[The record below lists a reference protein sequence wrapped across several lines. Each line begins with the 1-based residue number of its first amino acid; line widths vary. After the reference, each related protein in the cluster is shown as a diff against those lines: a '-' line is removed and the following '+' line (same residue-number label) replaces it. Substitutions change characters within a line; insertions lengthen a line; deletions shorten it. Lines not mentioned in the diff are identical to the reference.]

1 MAKQKGPKKLSSPVS
16 TSGEG
21 GHFESRV
28 QASYL
33 LALLS
38 GDDSRFLA
46 HSQITELRFQGRI
59 HGFNTDDLICTVE
72 RDDGSTFKV
81 AMQVKLTLKARVS
94 DTPFKDS
101 ITDAW
106 HDFDAG
112 ERFKRDVDRIVIV
125 YSRDSGTGTVHA
137 ASQVCVKARAAAS
150 SADFLRA
157 TLSAGY
163 SSSDQRDA
171 LAAIRKVVEQ
181 ETGTALSEDDLYG
194 FCRHLWFLEHRLA
207 TDDSAD
213 TKHHIKEIG
222 WALGKRHGGPA
233 NVWNTLVTVCE
244 RLNEQ
249 AATVT
254 RQTVRSQFD
263 SAQLVADFERH
274 RASQAGGEAIEIQPV
289 AAAADRKPLDDSFAF
304 KAAVG
309 AASTPLM
316 DSASLGEARQDSA
329 NRWATKELEGVN
341 DLIKAFRY
349 QDAQVRLAGLE
360 AYLPKFD
367 DYQKSRW
374 YLLQATCH
382 WHRGS
387 TAEAARDF
395 LIAEEAFPDDER
407 NAAAKVRGLL
417 LANKLAEALEAGRVA
432 RERFPESIYVWAAN
446 ANAEI
451 ISGLVPEES
460 GIPAAHRNSADALQ
474 LIAAGL
480 HKAGR
485 LQEAA
490 DVSLR
495 SLTAD
500 KPGFYVRAAALA
512 HVLDLVAQNNVHV
525 ALRVLMAEQKRMLK
539 AVSDSL
545 EPRAE
550 RVWAIQADEAV
561 SVVASNLAAVYLLQ
575 GNPAEALEVAK
586 EARANQRARSEL
598 IRVEL
603 EALHDTGQVEAMFAL
618 GVENLS
624 HLQDGGLVALAQ
636 VAANRGEVQVA
647 QQIFERTLPR
657 DNIEPDVKE
666 VLRATKWLAM
676 WNAEQRAEVAQ
687 ELQGLVVEESNSI
700 ALLAAVA
707 RLARPSDKRKSE
719 AALLR
724 VRQLAG
730 KKPPAE
736 VRLLLADLY
745 SDLKDFKRAA
755 KFYQSVLPS
764 EGAGELH
771 ARLLHSLLRSGDR
784 RKAKEVLERLPDG
797 WVNND
802 DLRSLATE
810 IAHDAGDWTLLT
822 RLADAQFT
830 RMPDDIGSWLFKYM
844 IGSRELPAAELKEFI
859 GRAPLG
865 LTGSI
870 QQVSQLAFLELR
882 LGLQGKAVQRLY
894 QMRRLNAV
902 KIESAS
908 ALMMAYLAYNEP
920 IAELHAAPDVIAPG
934 AHVALEGPSG
944 IVHLTVDPNELP
956 GLPRDAEFKS
966 AGDSAVQE
974 FLGRAV
980 GDEIRIDTGFGGP
993 RVYRVLSLDSA
1004 YARQLTLAQGQ
1015 VESSVEPVPNL
1026 WMVQVRKEPDGEMDF
1041 SEVHETLK
1049 RQSHRIREALKSY
1062 QELPF
1067 TLGGLGRLMGN
1078 NSVDIVKGWMTGLD
1092 DGPLHVSNG
1101 NAEELERARAILSN
1115 PDNTYLI
1122 DAPTLTELVLLDA
1135 TDALA
1140 TLGEVYA
1147 TTETESVLR
1156 LELEELR
1163 DKGPEGRLLDD
1174 NGQMRFVEVTPEAR
1188 EHARRQAQAAIDA
1201 LERYCKV
1208 VPAYGPEHRP
1218 KFLSRVERILS
1229 PEELSVLDAALE
1241 RGLCLI
1247 TTDLRLRQIADQVRV
1262 TGVWPQ
1268 VLLQHAAEKE
1278 VLTRQRYSLS
1288 ALRLLL
1294 SNRSFVPLTPEDLWV
1309 LFQQS
1314 TPWLRFG
1321 TVRLKAYLAKP
1332 TVHFESTYGIVKSF
1346 VALAAMR
1353 GMRVMALAEVVRHL
1367 MEGVMRHKDAT
1378 PETLREMLEVF
1389 ETVLESPRPPPYPPL
1404 VRHQEAMVEAQFRF
1418 LATAAQEGAMWAQKA
1433 AEERPVRLV
1442 THFVTK
1448 TPVLL
1453 YDMPKESEEAKTE
1466 DGRAGVARSNRV
1478 DGL

>member
-1 MAKQKGPKKLSSPVS
+1 MLGCRMANRKGPKKLSSPVS

-38 GDDSRFLA
+38 GEAPRFLA
-46 HSQITELRFQGRI
+46 HSQVTELRFQGRI

-106 HDFDAG
+106 HDYDGGAQF
-112 ERFKRDVDRIVIV
+112 RRDVDRIVVV
-125 YSRDSGTGTVHA
+125 YSRDSGNSTVHA
-137 ASQVCVKARAAAS
+137 ASQVCEKARAMAN

-157 TLSAGY
+157 ALSEGY
-163 SSSDQRDA
+163 SSSDQREA
-171 LAAIRKVVEQ
+171 LVAIRKVVEQ
-181 ETGTALSEDDLYG
+181 ETGSALADDDLYG
-194 FCRHLWFLEHRLA
+194 FCRHLWFLEQRLA
-207 TDDSAD
+207 SDDSAD
-213 TKHHIKEIG
+213 VNHLIKEIG
-222 WALGKRHGGPA
+222 WALGKHRHGGPA
-233 NVWNTLVTVCE
+233 NVWATLVTACE
-244 RLNEQ
+244 RLNER

-254 RQTVRSQFD
+254 RLTLRSQLD
-263 SAQLVADFERH
+263 SAQLVADFDRH
-274 RASQAGGEAIEIQPV
+274 RNSQAGGEAIEIPP
-289 AAAADRKPLDDSFAF
+289 AAVPSDRKPLDDGLAF
-304 KAAVG
+304 RASMG
-309 AASTPLM
+309 AASTTLM
-316 DSASLGEARQDSA
+316 DSAALGDARQDSA
-329 NRWATKELEGVN
+329 NRWATTELEGVN
-341 DLIKAFRY
+341 DLVKAFRY
-349 QDAQVRLAGLE
+349 QDAQTRLAGLE
-360 AYLPKFD
+360 AYLPEFD

-374 YLLQATCH
+374 YLLQATCS
-382 WHRGS
+382 WHRGC
-387 TAEAARDF
+387 TADAARDF
-395 LIAEEAFPDDER
+395 LKAEEAFPDDER

-417 LANKLAEALEAGRVA
+417 LANKLSEALEAGRVA
-432 RERFPESIYVWAAN
+432 RERFPESIFVWTAT

-451 ISGLVPEES
+451 ISGLVPDES
-460 GIPAAHRNSADALQ
+460 SIPAAHRNSADALQ

-480 HKAGR
+480 YKAGR

-525 ALRVLMAEQKRMLK
+525 ALRVLTAEQKRMLK
-539 AVSDSL
+539 AVSDAL

-550 RVWAIQADEAV
+550 RLWAIQADEAV
-561 SVVASNLAAVYLLQ
+561 SVVASDLAAVYLLQ
-575 GNPAEALEVAK
+575 GHPTEALEVAK
-586 EARANQRARSEL
+586 EARANQRSRSEL

-603 EALHDTGQVEAMFAL
+603 EALHDTGQVQAMFAL

-624 HLQDGGLVALAQ
+624 YLQEGGLVALAQ
-636 VAANRGEVQVA
+636 VAANRGEAEVA

-657 DNIEPDVKE
+657 DDIEPDVKE
-666 VLRATKWLAM
+666 VLRATRWLAM
-676 WNAEQRAEVAQ
+676 WNAKQRAEVAQ
-687 ELQGLVVEESNSI
+687 ELRGLVVDESHSI

-707 RLARPSDKRKSE
+707 RLARPSDKEKSE
-719 AALLR
+719 AALRR

-755 KFYQSVLPS
+755 KFYESVLPS
-764 EGAGELH
+764 EGSGELH

-797 WVNND
+797 WVNHD
-802 DLRSLATE
+802 QLRSLATE
-810 IAHDAGDWTLLT
+810 IAHDAGDWPLLT
-822 RLADAQFT
+822 RLADAQFA
-830 RMPDDIGSWLFKYM
+830 RKPDDIGSWLFKYRV
-844 IGSRELPAAELKEFI
+844 GSRDLPAADLKEFI

-894 QMRRLNAV
+894 QMRRLNAA

-908 ALMMAYLAYNEP
+908 ALMTAYLAYNEP
-920 IAELHAAPDVIAPG
+920 IAELHAVPNVVAPG
-934 AHVALEGPSG
+934 VHVTLEGPSG
-944 IVHLTVDPNELP
+944 ITHLTADPQELP
-956 GLPRDAEFKS
+956 DLPQDAEFKS
-966 AGDSAVQE
+966 PGDAAVRE
-974 FLGRAV
+974 FLGRTV
-980 GDEIRIDTGFGGP
+980 GDEVRIDTGFGGP
-993 RVYRVLSLDSA
+993 RVYRVLSLGSA
-1004 YARQLTLAQGQ
+1004 YARQLALAHAQ
-1015 VESSVEPVPNL
+1015 VESSVEPAPNL
-1026 WMVQVRKEPDGEMDF
+1026 WMVQVRKEPDGEADF
-1041 SEVHETLK
+1041 SPIHETLK
-1049 RQSHRIREALKSY
+1049 RQSQRIREALKSY
-1062 QELPF
+1062 EELPF

-1078 NSVDIVKGWMTGLD
+1078 NAVDIVKGWMTGLD
-1092 DGPLHVSNG
+1092 SAPLYVCDG
-1101 NAEELERARAILSN
+1101 NAEELERARAVLSN
-1115 PDNTYLI
+1115 PDNAYLI

-1135 TDALA
+1135 TDALSA
-1140 TLGEVYA
+1140 LGEVYA
-1147 TTETESVLR
+1147 TTETDGILR
-1156 LELEELR
+1156 LQLEELR

-1201 LERYCKV
+1201 LEKYCKV

-1218 KFLSRVERILS
+1218 KFLDRIERILS
-1229 PEELSVLDAALE
+1229 AEEQSVLDAALE

-1247 TTDLRLRQIADQVRV
+1247 TTDLRFRQIADQVQVR
-1262 TGVWPQ
+1262 GVWPQ

-1278 VLTRQRYSLS
+1278 VLSPRRYSLS
-1288 ALRLLL
+1288 VLRLLL
-1294 SNRSFVPLTPEDLWV
+1294 SNRSFVPLRPEDLWV

-1314 TPWLRFG
+1314 TPWVRFG
-1321 TVRLKAYLAKP
+1321 LVRLKAYLANP
-1332 TVHFESTYGIVKSF
+1332 GMHFESTYGIVKSF

-1353 GMRVMALAEVVRHL
+1353 GMSLMALAEVVRHL

-1378 PETLREMLEVF
+1378 SQTLREMLEVF
-1389 ETVLESPRPPPYPPL
+1389 QIVLATPRVPPYPPL
-1404 VRHQEAMVEAQFRF
+1404 VLRQEIEVEAQYEF
-1418 LATAAQEGAMWAQKA
+1418 LAKAAKDGAMCATKPT
-1433 AEERPVRLV
+1433 EDRPVGLV
-1442 THFVTK
+1442 TYFVTK
-1448 TPVLL
+1448 VPLLL
-1453 YDMPKESEEAKTE
+1453 YDAAKEPEEAKPR
-1466 DGRAGVARSNRV
+1466 DG
-1478 DGL
+1478 

>member
-1 MAKQKGPKKLSSPVS
+1 MLSCRMATPKGPKKLSSPVS

-46 HSQITELRFQGRI
+46 HSQLIELRFQGRI

-106 HDFDAG
+106 HDYDAG
-112 ERFKRDVDRIVIV
+112 TQFKRDVD
-125 YSRDSGTGTVHA
+125 SRDSGTGTVHA
-137 ASQVCVKARAAAS
+137 ASKVCAKARAAAN
-150 SADFLRA
+150 SADFVKA
-157 TLSAGY
+157 ALSEGY

-171 LAAIRKVVEQ
+171 LSAIRKVVEQ
-181 ETGTALSEDDLYG
+181 ETGTPLSDDDLYG

-213 TKHHIKEIG
+213 AKHHIKEIG
-222 WALGKRHGGPA
+222 WTLGKRHGGPA

-254 RQTVRSQFD
+254 RLTVRNQLD
-263 SAQLVADFERH
+263 SAQLVADFDRH
-274 RASQAGGEAIEIQPV
+274 RASQAGGEVVEIQPV
-289 AAAADRKPLDDSFAF
+289 VAAAERKPLDDTFAF

-316 DSASLGEARQDSA
+316 DSAALGEARQDSA

-349 QDAQVRLAGLE
+349 QEAQARLAGLE
-360 AYLPKFD
+360 AYLAEFD

-374 YLLQATCH
+374 YLLQATCN
-382 WHRGS
+382 WHRGA
-387 TAEAARDF
+387 TADAARDF
-395 LIAEEAFPDDER
+395 LKAAEAFPDDER
-407 NAAAKVRGLL
+407 NAAAKIRGLL
-417 LANKLAEALEAGRVA
+417 LSDKLAQALEAGRIA
-432 RERFPESIYVWAAN
+432 RERFPESIFVWAAN

-451 ISGLVPEES
+451 IGGLVPDES
-460 GIPAAHRNSADALQ
+460 TIPEAHRNSADALQ

-512 HVLDLVAQNNVHV
+512 HVLDLVAQNNVHA
-525 ALRVLMAEQKRMLK
+525 ALRVLTAEHKRMLK

-575 GNPAEALEVAK
+575 GNPGEALEVAK
-586 EARANQRARSEL
+586 EARVNQRSRSEL

-624 HLQDGGLVALAQ
+624 YLQDGGLVALAQ
-636 VAANRGEVQVA
+636 VAANRGEVRVA

-657 DNIEPDVKE
+657 DDIESDVKE
-666 VLRATKWLAM
+666 ALRATKWLAM
-676 WNAEQRAEVAQ
+676 WNAKQRAEVAQ
-687 ELQGLVVEESNSI
+687 ELQGLVVEETSSI
-700 ALLAAVA
+700 TLLAAAA

-755 KFYQSVLPS
+755 KFYESVLPS
-764 EGAGELH
+764 EGAGDLH

-802 DLRSLATE
+802 ELRSLATE
-810 IAHDAGDWTLLT
+810 IARDAGDWPLLT
-822 RLADAQFT
+822 RLADAQFA
-830 RMPDDIGSWLFKYM
+830 RKPDDIGSWLFKYM
-844 IGSRELPAAELKEFI
+844 VGSRELPAAELKEFI

-882 LGLQGKAVQRLY
+882 LGLKGKAVQRLY
-894 QMRRLNAV
+894 QMRRLQV
-902 KIESAS
+902 GKIESAS

-920 IAELHAAPDVIAPG
+920 IADLHAVPNVVGPG
-934 AHVALEGPSG
+934 VHVALEGPAG
-944 IVHLTVDPNELP
+944 VTHLTVDPRELA
-956 GLPRDAEFKS
+956 GLPEDAEFKS
-966 AGDSAVQE
+966 AADAAVQP
-974 FLGRAV
+974 FLGRAAGHEV
-980 GDEIRIDTGFGGP
+980 RVDTGFGGP

-1004 YARQLTLAQGQ
+1004 YARQLVLAQSQ

-1026 WMVQVRKEPDGEMDF
+1026 WMVQVRKEPDSEPDF

-1049 RQSHRIREALKSY
+1049 RQSQRIREALKSY

-1078 NSVDIVKGWMTGLD
+1078 NAVDIVKGWTTGLD
-1092 DGPLHVSNG
+1092 DGPLHVSDG
-1101 NAEELERARAILSN
+1101 NAEELERARAVLADR
-1115 PDNTYLI
+1115 DNAYLI
-1122 DAPTLTELVLLDA
+1122 DAPTLTEMVLLDA

-1140 TLGEVYA
+1140 ALGEVYA
-1147 TTETESVLR
+1147 TTETEGVLR
-1156 LELEELR
+1156 LKLEEIR
-1163 DKGPEGRLLDD
+1163 EKGPEGRLLDD
-1174 NGQMRFVEVTPEAR
+1174 NGQMRFVEVTEQAR

-1201 LERYCKV
+1201 LQRYCKV

-1241 RGLCLI
+1241 RTLCLV
-1247 TTDLRLRQIADQVRV
+1247 TTDLRLRHIADQVQVR
-1262 TGVWPQ
+1262 GVWPQ
-1268 VLLQHAAEKE
+1268 VLLQHAAEQG
-1278 VLTRQRYSLS
+1278 VMTRQRYSLS

-1314 TPWLRFG
+1314 TPWMRFG
-1321 TVRLKAYLAKP
+1321 VARLKVYLAKP

-1353 GMRVMALAEVVRHL
+1353 GTRVMALAEVVRHL

-1389 ETVLESPRPPPYPPL
+1389 ESVLESHWQPPYPPV
-1404 VRHQEAMVEAQFRF
+1404 VRHQGAVVEAQFRF
-1418 LATAAQEGAMWAQKA
+1418 LAEAAQQGAMWAQKP
-1433 AEERPVRLV
+1433 AEDRQVRLL

-1453 YDMPKESEEAKTE
+1453 YEMPKESDAAGAEA
-1466 DGRAGVARSNRV
+1466 S
-1478 DGL
+1478 

>member
-1 MAKQKGPKKLSSPVS
+1 MASKKGPKRLSSPVS

-46 HSQITELRFQGRI
+46 HSQITEMRFQGRI

-106 HDFDAG
+106 HDYDAG
-112 ERFKRDVDRIVIV
+112 AQFKRDVDRIVIV
-125 YSRDSGTGTVHA
+125 YSRDSGTGTVYA
-137 ASQVCVKARAAAS
+137 ASQVCAKARAAAN

-157 TLSAGY
+157 ALSEGY
-163 SSSDQRDA
+163 SSRDQRDA

-181 ETGTALSEDDLYG
+181 ETETALSDDDLYG

-207 TDDSAD
+207 TDDSVD
-213 TKHHIKEIG
+213 VNNLIKEIG
-222 WALGKRHGGPA
+222 WALGKHRHGGPA

-244 RLNEQ
+244 RLNGQ

-254 RQTVRSQFD
+254 RLTLRSQLD
-263 SAQLVADFERH
+263 SAQLVTDFERH
-274 RASQAGGEAIEIQPV
+274 RASQAGGEVVEVQPV
-289 AAAADRKPLDDSFAF
+289 AAATDRELLDDSFAF
-304 KAAVG
+304 KAAVS

-316 DSASLGEARQDSA
+316 DSAAVGEARQESA
-329 NRWATKELEGVN
+329 NRWATTELEGVN
-341 DLIKAFRY
+341 DLLKAFRY
-349 QDAQVRLAGLE
+349 QDAQTRLASLE
-360 AYLPKFD
+360 PYLANFD

-387 TAEAARDF
+387 TADAARYF
-395 LIAEEAFPDDER
+395 LKAEEAFPDDER

-417 LANKLAEALEAGRVA
+417 LANKLPEALEAGRLA
-432 RERFPESIYVWAAN
+432 RERFPDSIFVWTAN

-460 GIPAAHRNSADALQ
+460 SIPEAHRNGADALQ

-480 HKAGR
+480 YKVGR

-525 ALRVLMAEQKRMLK
+525 AMRVLTAEHKRMLK
-539 AVSDSL
+539 TVSDSL

-575 GNPAEALEVAK
+575 GNAGEALEVAK
-586 EARANQRARSEL
+586 EARVNQRSRSEL

-603 EALHDTGQVEAMFAL
+603 EALHDTGQVAAMFAL

-636 VAANRGEVQVA
+636 VAANRGEVRVA
-647 QQIFERTLPR
+647 QQIYERTLAR
-657 DNIEPDVKE
+657 EDIESDVKD

-676 WNAEQRAEVAQ
+676 WNAKQRGEVAQ
-687 ELQGLVVEESNSI
+687 ELQDLVIEESNSI

-707 RLARPSDKRKSE
+707 RLARPSDKHKSE

-755 KFYQSVLPS
+755 KFYESVLPS

-784 RKAKEVLERLPDG
+784 RKAKDVLERLPDG
-797 WVNND
+797 WLDNEE
-802 DLRSLATE
+802 LRSLAIE
-810 IAHDAGDWTLLT
+810 IARDAGDWPLLA
-822 RLADAQFT
+822 RLADVQFA
-830 RMPDDIGSWLFKYM
+830 RKPDDIGSWLFKYM
-844 IGSRELPAAELKEFI
+844 VGSRELPAAELKEFI
-859 GRAPLG
+859 GEAPLG

-870 QQVSQLAFLELR
+870 QQVSQLALLELR
-882 LGLQGKAVQRLY
+882 LGLQGQAVQRLY
-894 QMRRLNAV
+894 QMRRLNAA

-908 ALMMAYLAYNEP
+908 ALMMVYLAYNEP
-920 IAELHAAPDVIAPG
+920 IAGLNEFPNVVAPG
-934 AHVALEGPSG
+934 VHVTLAGPSG
-944 IVHLTVDPNELP
+944 TVHVTVDPKELP
-956 GLPRDAEFKS
+956 GLPQDAEFKS
-966 AGDSAVQE
+966 AGDTAVQE
-974 FLGRAV
+974 FLRKTV
-980 GDEIRIDTGFGGP
+980 GDEVSIDTGFGGP

-1004 YARQLTLAQGQ
+1004 YARQLKLAQVQ

-1026 WMVQVRKEPDGEMDF
+1026 WMVKVRKEPGGAPDF

-1049 RQSHRIREALKSY
+1049 RQSERIREALKSY
-1062 QELPF
+1062 QDLPF

-1078 NSVDIVKGWMTGLD
+1078 SAVDIVKGWMTGLD
-1092 DGPLHVSNG
+1092 DGALYVSDG
-1101 NAEELERARAILSN
+1101 NAEELERARAVLADE
-1115 PDNTYLI
+1115 DNAYLI
-1122 DAPTLTELVLLDA
+1122 DAPTITELVLLDA

-1140 TLGEVYA
+1140 AIGKVYA
-1147 TTETESVLR
+1147 TTETEGVLR
-1156 LELEELR
+1156 HQLEELR
-1163 DKGPEGRLLDD
+1163 EKGPEGRLLDD
-1174 NGQMRFVEVTPEAR
+1174 NGQMRFVEVTEQAR

-1218 KFLSRVERILS
+1218 EFLSRVGRILS
-1229 PEELSVLDAALE
+1229 SEEFSVLDAALE
-1241 RGLCLI
+1241 RRLCLI
-1247 TTDLRLRQIADQVRV
+1247 TTDLRLRQMADQVQVR
-1262 TGVWPQ
+1262 GVWPQ
-1268 VLLQHAAEKE
+1268 VLLQHAAEQGF
-1278 VLTRQRYSLS
+1278 LTRQRYSQS

-1294 SNRSFVPLTPEDLWV
+1294 SNRSFVQLTPEDLWV

-1314 TPWLRFG
+1314 TPWVRFG
-1321 TVRLKAYLAKP
+1321 VVRLKAYLAKP

-1353 GMRVMALAEVVRHL
+1353 GMRLMALGEVVRHL
-1367 MEGVMRHKDAT
+1367 MEGVMRHKDST
-1378 PETLREMLEVF
+1378 PETLLEMLELFQVLF
-1389 ETVLESPRPPPYPPL
+1389 EPDWRPPYSPL
-1404 VRHQEAMVEAQFRF
+1404 TRHQDAEIRAQFRF
-1418 LATAAQEGAMWAQKA
+1418 LARAAQEGSMWAKKA
-1433 AEERPVRLV
+1433 PEERPVRLV
-1442 THFVTK
+1442 TLFVTK

-1453 YDMPKESEEAKTE
+1453 YDLPKEPEGAEFG
-1466 DGRAGVARSNRV
+1466 DG
-1478 DGL
+1478 

>member
-1 MAKQKGPKKLSSPVS
+1 MS

-94 DTPFKDS
+94 DAPFKDS

-106 HDFDAG
+106 HDYDGGAQF
-112 ERFKRDVDRIVIV
+112 RQDVDRIVIV

-137 ASQVCVKARAAAS
+137 ASQVCAKARAAAN

-157 TLSAGY
+157 ALSEGY
-163 SSSDQRDA
+163 SSSDQREA

-181 ETGTALSEDDLYG
+181 ETGATLSDDDLYG

-213 TKHHIKEIG
+213 VNNLIKEIG
-222 WALGKRHGGPA
+222 WALGKHRHGGPA
-233 NVWNTLVTVCE
+233 NVWRTLITACE

-254 RQTVRSQFD
+254 RLTLRSQLD

-274 RASQAGGEAIEIQPV
+274 RNSQAGGEAIEIPP
-289 AAAADRKPLDDSFAF
+289 AAVPADRKPLDDGLAF
-304 KAAVG
+304 RASVG

-316 DSASLGEARQDSA
+316 DSVALGEARQDSA
-329 NRWATKELEGVN
+329 NRWATTELEGAN
-341 DLIKAFRY
+341 DRIKAFLY
-349 QDAQVRLAGLE
+349 QDALVRLAGLE
-360 AYLPKFD
+360 PYLPEFD

-374 YLLQATCH
+374 HLLQGTCH
-382 WHRGS
+382 WHTGA
-387 TAEAARDF
+387 TANAARDF
-395 LIAEEAFPDDER
+395 LKAAEIFPDDER

-417 LANKLAEALEAGRVA
+417 LANKLSEALEAGRLA
-432 RERFPESIYVWAAN
+432 RERFPESIFVWTAT

-451 ISGLVPEES
+451 IGGLIPDES
-460 GIPAAHRNSADALQ
+460 SIPAAHRNSADALQ

-480 HKAGR
+480 HKASR

-525 ALRVLMAEQKRMLK
+525 ALRVLTAEHKRMLK

-550 RVWAIQADEAV
+550 RLWAIQADEAV

-575 GNPAEALEVAK
+575 GNPTEALEVAK
-586 EARANQRARSEL
+586 EARTNQRSRSEL
-598 IRVEL
+598 VRVEL
-603 EALHDTGQVEAMFAL
+603 EALHDTDQVQAMFAL

-624 HLQDGGLVALAQ
+624 YLQDGGLVALAQ
-636 VAANRGEVQVA
+636 VAANRGEAKVA

-657 DNIEPDVKE
+657 EDIEPDVKE
-666 VLRATKWLAM
+666 VLHATKWLAM
-676 WNAEQRAEVAQ
+676 WNAKKRAEVAQ
-687 ELQGLVVEESNSI
+687 ELQGFVVEESNSI

-707 RLARPSDKRKSE
+707 RLARPSDKHKSE
-719 AALLR
+719 AALAR

-745 SDLKDFKRAA
+745 SDLKDFKRAT

-802 DLRSLATE
+802 DLRSLAIE
-810 IAHDAGDWTLLT
+810 IARDAGDWPLLT
-822 RLADAQFT
+822 RLADAQFA
-830 RMPDDIGSWLFKYM
+830 RKPDDIGSWLFKYM
-844 IGSRELPAAELKEFI
+844 VGSRDLPAADLKEFI

-865 LTGSI
+865 LSGSI

-894 QMRRLNAV
+894 QMRRLNAA

-920 IAELHAAPDVIAPG
+920 IAELHEAPNVVAP
-934 AHVALEGPSG
+934 AVHVTLEGPSG
-944 IVHLTVDPNELP
+944 AVHLTVDPQELP
-956 GLPRDAEFKS
+956 GLPPDTEFKP
-966 AGDSAVQE
+966 AGDASVQE

-980 GDEIRIDTGFGGP
+980 GDEVRIETGFGGP
-993 RVYRVLSLDSA
+993 RVYRVLSLGSA
-1004 YARQLTLAQGQ
+1004 YARQLALAHAQ

-1026 WMVQVRKEPDGEMDF
+1026 WMVQVRKEPDGEADF
-1041 SEVHETLK
+1041 SAVHETLK
-1049 RQSHRIREALKSY
+1049 RQSQRIREALKSY

-1078 NSVDIVKGWMTGLD
+1078 NAVDIVKGWMTGLD
-1092 DGPLHVSNG
+1092 DGPLYVCDG
-1101 NAEELERARAILSN
+1101 NAEELEKARAVLSN
-1115 PDNTYLI
+1115 PDNAYLI

-1135 TDALA
+1135 TDALSA
-1140 TLGEVYA
+1140 LGEVYA
-1147 TTETESVLR
+1147 TTETEGTLR
-1156 LELEELR
+1156 HKLEELR
-1163 DKGPEGRLLDD
+1163 EKGPEGRLLDD
-1174 NGQMRFVEVTPEAR
+1174 NGQMRFVEVTPEGR
-1188 EHARRQAQAAIDA
+1188 EHARSQAQAAIDA
-1201 LERYCKV
+1201 LENYCTV

-1218 KFLSRVERILS
+1218 KFLDRVERILS

-1247 TTDLRLRQIADQVRV
+1247 TTDLRLRQIADQVQVR
-1262 TGVWPQ
+1262 GVWPQ
-1268 VLLQHAAEKE
+1268 VLLQHAAEKG

-1294 SNRSFVPLTPEDLWV
+1294 SNRSFVPLTPADLWV

-1314 TPWLRFG
+1314 TPWVRHG
-1321 TVRLKAYLAKP
+1321 VVRLKAYLAKP
-1332 TVHFESTYGIVKSF
+1332 SVHFESTYGIVKSF
-1346 VALAAMR
+1346 IGLAAMQ
-1353 GMRVMALAEVVRHL
+1353 GMRLLALGEVVRHL

-1378 PETLREMLEVF
+1378 PETMREMLEVF
-1389 ETVLESPRPPPYPPL
+1389 QALLEPEWRPPYPPL
-1404 VRHQEAMVEAQFRF
+1404 TRYQDAEIEAQFRF
-1418 LATAAQEGAMWAQKA
+1418 LARAAQEGAMWAKKPV
-1433 AEERPVRLV
+1433 EDRPVRLI

-1453 YDMPKESEEAKTE
+1453 YGMPKESEGVTLG
-1466 DGRAGVARSNRV
+1466 DG
-1478 DGL
+1478 

>member
-1 MAKQKGPKKLSSPVS
+1 MLSRMAKEKGPKKLSSPVS

-38 GDDSRFLA
+38 GDDSRFVG
-46 HSQITELRFQGRI
+46 HSQVVELRFQGRI

-94 DTPFKDS
+94 DTPFKDA

-106 HDFDAG
+106 HDFHAG
-112 ERFKRDVDRIVIV
+112 EKFKRDVDRIVIA
-125 YSRDSGTGTVHA
+125 YSRDAGRGTVHA
-137 ASQVCVKARAAAS
+137 AAQVCVKARAAAN

-157 TLSAGY
+157 ALSEGY
-163 SSSDQRDA
+163 SSDDQRDA
-171 LAAIRKVVEQ
+171 LSAIRKVVEQ
-181 ETGTALSEDDLYG
+181 ELEATLSDDDLYG

-213 TKHHIKEIG
+213 VNNLIKEIG
-222 WALGKRHGGPA
+222 WVLGKHRHGGPA

-254 RQTVRSQFD
+254 RLTVRSQLD
-263 SAQLVADFERH
+263 SAQLVADFDRH
-274 RASQAGGEAIEIQPV
+274 RTSQAGGEVVELQPV
-289 AAAADRKPLDDSFAF
+289 AAPVHRKPIDDSFAF
-304 KAAVG
+304 RAAVG
-309 AASTPLM
+309 APSTPLM
-316 DSASLGEARQDSA
+316 DSAALGETRQDSA
-329 NRWATKELEGVN
+329 NRWATTELEGVN

-349 QDAQVRLAGLE
+349 QDAQVRLASLE
-360 AYLPKFD
+360 GYVAEFD

-387 TAEAARDF
+387 TSEAARDF
-395 LIAEEAFPDDER
+395 LKAEEAFPDDER

-417 LANKLAEALEAGRVA
+417 LANELPEALEAGRVA
-432 RERFPESIYVWAAN
+432 RERFPESIFVWTAN

-451 ISGLVPEES
+451 ISGLVPDES
-460 GIPAAHRNSADALQ
+460 SIPEAHRNSADALQ

-485 LQEAA
+485 LEEAA
-490 DVSLR
+490 DLSLR
-495 SLTAD
+495 SLTAE

-512 HVLDLVAQNNVHV
+512 HVLDLVAQNNVHA
-525 ALRVLMAEQKRMLK
+525 ALRVVTAEHKRMLK

-550 RVWAIQADEAV
+550 RVWAIQSDEAV
-561 SVVASNLAAVYLLQ
+561 SVVAANLAAVYLLQ

-586 EARANQRARSEL
+586 EARVNQRSRSEL

-618 GVENLS
+618 GVESLS

-647 QQIFERTLPR
+647 QQILEEALPR
-657 DNIEPDVKE
+657 DDIESEVKE

-676 WNAEQRAEVAQ
+676 WNAKQRVQVAQ
-687 ELQGLVVEESNSI
+687 ELQGLVVEESSSI

-730 KKPPAE
+730 KNPPAE

-755 KFYQSVLPS
+755 KFYESVLPS

-771 ARLLHSLLRSGDR
+771 ARLLHSLLRSDNR
-784 RKAKEVLERLPDG
+784 RKAKDLLERLPDG

-810 IAHDAGDWTLLT
+810 IARDAGDWPLLT
-822 RLADAQFT
+822 RLADAQFA
-830 RMPDDIGSWLFKYM
+830 RQSDQISSWLFKYM
-844 IGSRELPAAELKEFI
+844 VGSRELPAAELKEFI
-859 GRAPLG
+859 GRAPLD

-870 QQVSQLAFLELR
+870 RQVSQLASLELR
-882 LGLQGKAVQRLY
+882 LGLQGKAVLRLY
-894 QMRRLNAV
+894 QMRRLHV
-902 KIESAS
+902 GKIESAS

-920 IAELHAAPDVIAPG
+920 IADLHANPNVVAPG
-934 AHVALEGPSG
+934 VHVTLEGPSG
-944 IVHLTVDPNELP
+944 ITHLTVDPSELA
-956 GLPRDAEFKS
+956 GLPEDVEFKS
-966 AGDSAVQE
+966 AGDAAVEE
-974 FLGRAV
+974 FLGRTV
-980 GDEIRIDTGFGGP
+980 GDEVRIETGFGGP
-993 RVYRVLSLDSA
+993 RVYRLLSLDSA
-1004 YARQLTLAQGQ
+1004 YGRQLVLAQAQ

-1026 WMVQVRKEPDGEMDF
+1026 WMVQVRKAPDSEPDF
-1041 SEVHETLK
+1041 SQVHESLK
-1049 RQSHRIREALKSY
+1049 RQSQRIREALKSY
-1062 QELPF
+1062 QQLPF
-1067 TLGGLGRLMGN
+1067 TLGGLGRLIGN
-1078 NSVDIVKGWMTGLD
+1078 SAVDIVKGWATDLD
-1092 DGPLHVSNG
+1092 DGPLHVSDG
-1101 NAEELERARAILSN
+1101 NAEELERARGVLASM
-1115 PDNTYLI
+1115 DNAYLI

-1140 TLGEVYA
+1140 ALGKVYA
-1147 TTETESVLR
+1147 TTETEGVLR
-1156 LELEELR
+1156 LKLEELR
-1163 DKGPEGRLLDD
+1163 EKGPEGRLLDD
-1174 NGQMRFVEVTPEAR
+1174 NGQMRFVEVTVQAK

-1201 LERYCKV
+1201 LERHCKV

-1247 TTDLRLRQIADQVRV
+1247 TTDLRLRQIADQIQVK
-1262 TGVWPQ
+1262 GVWPQ
-1268 VLLQHAAEKE
+1268 VLLQHAAEKG
-1278 VLTRQRYSLS
+1278 VLSRQRYSLS
-1288 ALRLLL
+1288 AIRLLL
-1294 SNRSFVPLTPEDLWV
+1294 SNRSFVPLTPEDLWA

-1314 TPWLRFG
+1314 TPWVRFG
-1321 TVRLKAYLAKP
+1321 VARLKAYLAKP
-1332 TVHFESTYGIVKSF
+1332 TVHFESTYAVVKSF
-1346 VALAAMR
+1346 VALASMR
-1353 GMRVMALAEVVRHL
+1353 GIRLMALAEVVRHL

-1378 PETLREMLEVF
+1378 AESFNEMLELF
-1389 ETVLESPRPPPYPPL
+1389 ETVLESPRQPPYPPL
-1404 VRHQEAMVEAQFRF
+1404 VRRQEAMVAAQFDF
-1418 LATAAQEGAMWAQKA
+1418 LVKAAQEGALWARNA
-1433 AEERPVRLV
+1433 PEERPVRLV
-1442 THFVTK
+1442 VHFVAK
-1448 TPVLL
+1448 TPLL
-1453 YDMPKESEEAKTE
+1453 MYDTPKRS
-1466 DGRAGVARSNRV
+1466 DGEVA
-1478 DGL
+1478 LTA